1 MPLTP
6 LPLSLHETRSRQAQ
20 HQFPRAER
28 LHDPVAALD
37 LAFGTLLDV
46 VGTELGAMCL
56 GECRKRQRRIPPL
69 SEPATLQSR
78 KRLRLSFDGHI
89 FFELRIYALIF

>member
-6 LPLSLHETRSRQAQ
+6 LPLGLHETRSRQAQ

-37 LAFGTLLDV
+37 LTFGTLLDV
-46 VGTELGAMCL
+46 VGTELGNL
-56 GECRKRQRRIPPL
+56 PWECRKRQRRIIPFGADHVAVQNVL
-69 SEPATLQSR
+69 EP
-78 KRLRLSFDGHI
+78 
-89 FFELRIYALIF
+89 FF

>member
-56 GECRKRQRRIPPL
+56 GECRKRQRRIPP
-69 SEPATLQSR
+69 PFGA
-78 KRLRLSFDGHI
+78 GHVAVQKALAP
-89 FFELRIYALIF
+89 FF